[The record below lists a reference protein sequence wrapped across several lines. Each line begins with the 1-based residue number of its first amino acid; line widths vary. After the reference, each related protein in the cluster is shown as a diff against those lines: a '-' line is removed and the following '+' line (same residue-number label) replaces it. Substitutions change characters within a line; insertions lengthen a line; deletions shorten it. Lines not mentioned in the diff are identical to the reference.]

1 MTQRYIDDVTG
12 EIISTG
18 RAFRIQP
25 QGGGYSGSIDTI
37 DVQDVDQVLAIV
49 RDKLAGK
56 NQSPPVE
63 IVVQSWTHTPLDTQY
78 RKYAPPEPEPD
89 LEPEPDD
96 GPFNEVRSFKVP
108 PFPSLGGYTVPLPP
122 EMRVPSYAPKFSKYG
137 FLNFNN
143 RERSQEEID
152 AADDRLR
159 KRRRQYAEALAVFCG
174 CKDVT
179 EHERGLK

>member
-25 QGGGYSGSIDTI
+25 QGGSFSGGDTI
-37 DVQDVDQVLAIV
+37 DVQDVDQALAIV
-49 RDKLAGK
+49 RDKLSAK

-63 IVVQSWTHTPLDTQY
+63 IIVQSWTHVPLNTDY
-78 RKYAPPEPEPD
+78 RKYAPPAPEPD
-89 LEPEPDD
+89 PEPEPDD

-108 PFPSLGGYTVPLPP
+108 PFPSLGGYTLPLPP
-122 EMRVPSYAPKFSKYG
+122 EMRVPSYFSRPSQYE
-137 FLNFNN
+137 FLTNPSK
-143 RERSQEEID
+143 RSQEEID

-174 CKDVT
+174 CKDVAT
-179 EHERGLK
+179 HEGNLK